1 MQDLWH
7 KFKLAEWTEIMHQK
21 GNTIFIEL
29 LNKIRVGTVDVSFDY
44 ILKSRFIQQS
54 EGQYPYHALHIF
66 AEKEPAS
73 RYNKCV
79 LSALKQINIYPI

>member
-7 KFKLAEWTEIMHQK
+7 KFELAEWTEIMHQK

-44 ILKSRFIQQS
+44 ILKS
-54 EGQYPYHALHIF
+54 
-66 AEKEPAS
+66 
-73 RYNKCV
+73 
-79 LSALKQINIYPI
+79 